1 MQGFS
6 ESDLGLQ
13 KHFFWTVFCLPPSPI
28 SDGCDVTLNGRT
40 FCFSAQR
47 KKCSFPV
54 GLSFN
59 SITLII
65 ASVLMQFVK
74 KNRWFLSSVFMQF
87 DLILSKIICKI
98 SKLEVTSNHNS
109 AVVRGMCQ
117 DKQII
122 TSIKHLIFHRQ
133 RFQKF
138 LEYFFYIFL

>member
-1 MQGFS
+1 
-6 ESDLGLQ
+6 
-13 KHFFWTVFCLPPSPI
+13 
-28 SDGCDVTLNGRT
+28 
-40 FCFSAQR
+40 
-47 KKCSFPV
+47 
-54 GLSFN
+54 
-59 SITLII
+59 
-65 ASVLMQFVK
+65 
-74 KNRWFLSSVFMQF
+74 MQF

-138 LEYFFYIFL
+138 LEYFFLYFPLNNFLLSRKKKIKLDYVENLNKVNSS